1 MSFAV
6 IPFIL
11 LGISVLLYI
20 SLVVSL
26 LVSLLVVTIGVIL
39 FMFYKQYNHQK
50 LSKKEISF
58 IVITIASPV
67 FVTLFFFLSMVTIH
81 SFNLNWS
88 DAVQSIITFSIA
100 TLLTFII
107 EKLLFDAL
115 MKNKRASFFG

>member
-88 DAVQSIITFSIA
+88 DAVQSGITFSIA